1 MRPKRTH
8 DVTPFDNLDRA
19 AFVLAFLL
27 GAGGSVLLKA
37 LGVHPFIPAA
47 YAAIIL
53 GLYAFIAWAGGRVK
67 IEPETIGDNCYYLG
81 FLFTL
86 AALAYTLFQVA
97 DPSANGGPR
106 VDIPEVIS
114 GFGLALSSTIVGV
127 FLRVFLMQL
136 RPDFVAK
143 DREVRAEVNR
153 AFGDFK
159 KGMTGMLSQMKSYA
173 VESVQFASERDER
186 IRNSTEKF
194 LEDHQKALQESA
206 DALSV
211 HMKEAFSD
219 AAQEA
224 AKQIM
229 SAVGESQK
237 VQQEQLK
244 EVINDLQELRK
255 RLQDQEFETV
265 EEIRDRRKVF
275 AFELEQT
282 EKIFAAQMETVSEFR
297 KNTLR
302 MLSEIEACTA
312 ESGKFASEKD
322 ERRRN
327 ASEQFLKD
335 NRKLLKENADFLSA
349 HMTRQ
354 TKINEEPDERR
365 QEPKAEPAEDGGG
378 LNEVDAA
385 EFDHSENSPH
395 SGEED
400 MAVHGIAE
408 PITEDS
414 SYNLTALPSSDD
426 EDKPDPYE
434 QVPWT
439 P

>member
-1 MRPKRTH
+1 MRAKRTH

-19 AFVLAFLL
+19 AFLLAFAL

-37 LGVHPFIPAA
+37 FGVHPFIPAA

-97 DPSANGGPR
+97 DPSISGGSR
-106 VDIPEVIS
+106 IDIAEVIS
-114 GFGLALSSTIVGV
+114 GFGLALSSTIFGV

-159 KGMTGMLSQMKSYA
+159 KGMTAMLSQMKSYS
-173 VESVQFASERDER
+173 VESIQFASERDER
-186 IRNSTEKF
+186 IRKSTEQF
-194 LEDHQKALQESA
+194 LEDHHKALQESA
-206 DALSV
+206 DALSI

-219 AAQEA
+219 AAKEA
-224 AKQIM
+224 AKQIV
-229 SAVGESQK
+229 SAVCESQK
-237 VQQEQLK
+237 AHQEQLK
-244 EVINDLQELRK
+244 EVIDDLQATKK
-255 RLQDQEFETV
+255 RLQDQELETI
-265 EEIRDRRKVF
+265 EEIRDRRKAF
-275 AFELEQT
+275 AFELAQT
-282 EKIFAAQMETVSEFR
+282 EKIFAAQLETVSEFR

-302 MLSEIEACTA
+302 ALSEIEACAT
-312 ESGKFASEKD
+312 ESGTFSSEKD
-322 ERRRN
+322 ELHRN
-327 ASEQFLKD
+327 AYEQFLKD
-335 NRKLLKENADFLSA
+335 NRRLLKENADFLSA
-349 HMTRQ
+349 RATRQ
-354 TKINEEPDERR
+354 TKIDEESAERR
-365 QEPKAEPAEDGGG
+365 QEPKAEPIEDNGC
-378 LNEVDAA
+378 LNEGDAA
-385 EFDHSENSPH
+385 KFDHSENNPR
-395 SGEED
+395 SGEDKME
-400 MAVHGIAE
+400 VQGIVE
-408 PITEDS
+408 PTTEDS
-414 SYNLTALPSSDD
+414 SPNGAEPPSSDD
-426 EDKPDPYE
+426 EDKPDPYA

>member
-19 AFVLAFLL
+19 AFLVAFFL

-37 LGVHPFIPAA
+37 FGVHPFIPAA

-97 DPSANGGPR
+97 DPATSGGR
-106 VDIPEVIS
+106 RIDIPEVIS

-127 FLRVFLMQL
+127 FLRVYLMQL

-143 DREVRAEVNR
+143 DREVRAEINR

-159 KGMTGMLSQMKSYA
+159 RGMAGMLSQMKSYA

-186 IRNSTEKF
+186 IRNSTEQF
-194 LEDHQKALQESA
+194 LEDHHKALQKSA
-206 DALSV
+206 DALSI

-219 AAQEA
+219 VAQTA
-224 AKQIM
+224 AKQVM

-237 VQQEQLK
+237 AHQEELK
-244 EVINDLQELRK
+244 EVIKDLQEIKK
-255 RLQDQEFETV
+255 RLLEQELETAS
-265 EEIRDRRKVF
+265 EIQNRRKII
-275 AFELEQT
+275 ASELAQT
-282 EKIFAAQMETVSEFR
+282 EQIFAAQMEIISEFK

-302 MLSEIEACTA
+302 MMAEIEAYATD
-312 ESGKFASEKD
+312 SSKSVSEKD
-322 ERRRN
+322 ERNRK
-327 ASEQFLKD
+327 ASEQFLED
-335 NRKLLKENADFLSA
+335 NRKLLKENADFLSN
-349 HMTRQ
+349 HMTHQ
-354 TKINEEPDERR
+354 IKIDEELEEHLQD
-365 QEPKAEPAEDGGG
+365 QKAKATDNNGYLSED
-378 LNEVDAA
+378 NTT
-385 EFDHSENSPH
+385 EFDRSEKRQHSSEKDTANHDTPESTSENPS
-395 SGEED
+395 SD
-400 MAVHGIAE
+400 IA
-408 PITEDS
+408 D
-414 SYNLTALPSSDD
+414 LPASDD
-426 EDKPDPYE
+426 EDKPDPYA

>member
-8 DVTPFDNLDRA
+8 DVMPFDTLDRA

-86 AALAYTLFQVA
+86 AALAFTLFQVA
-97 DPSANGGPR
+97 DPSINGGTR

-159 KGMTGMLSQMKSYA
+159 KGMAAMLSQMKSYS
-173 VESVQFASERDER
+173 VESIQFASERDER
-186 IRNSTEKF
+186 IRKSTEQF
-194 LEDHQKALQESA
+194 LEDHQKALQKSA
-206 DALSV
+206 DALSI

-229 SAVGESQK
+229 SAVGESQRAH
-237 VQQEQLK
+237 QEQLK
-244 EVINDLQELRK
+244 EVIDDLQAIKK
-255 RLQDQEFETV
+255 RLQEQELETV
-265 EEIRDRRKVF
+265 EEIRDRRKAF
-275 AFELEQT
+275 AFELAQT
-282 EKIFAAQMETVSEFR
+282 EKIFAAQLETVSEFR

-302 MLSEIEACTA
+302 ALSEIEACAT
-312 ESGKFASEKD
+312 ESGTFSSEKD
-322 ERRRN
+322 ELHRN
-327 ASEQFLKD
+327 AYEQFLKD

-349 HMTRQ
+349 RVTRQ
-354 TKINEEPDERR
+354 TKIDEESAERR
-365 QEPKAEPAEDGGG
+365 QEPKAGPIEDNGC
-378 LNEVDAA
+378 LNEGDAA
-385 EFDHSENSPH
+385 EFDHSENNPR
-395 SGEED
+395 SGEDKTE
-400 MAVHGIAE
+400 VQGIVE
-408 PITEDS
+408 PTTEDS
-414 SYNLTALPSSDD
+414 LSNDAEPPSSDD
-426 EDKPDPYE
+426 EDKPDPYA

>member
-1 MRPKRTH
+1 M
-8 DVTPFDNLDRA
+8 
-19 AFVLAFLL
+19 
-27 GAGGSVLLKA
+27 
-37 LGVHPFIPAA
+37 
-47 YAAIIL
+47 
-53 GLYAFIAWAGGRVK
+53 K

-97 DPSANGGPR
+97 DPSINGGTR

-114 GFGLALSSTIVGV
+114 GFGLALSSTIAGV

-159 KGMTGMLSQMKSYA
+159 KGMAVMLSQMKSYA

-255 RLQDQEFETV
+255 RLQEQELETV
-265 EEIRDRRKVF
+265 EEIRDRRKAF
-275 AFELEQT
+275 ASELAQSE
-282 EKIFAAQMETVSEFR
+282 EILAAQMETVSEFR
-297 KNTLR
+297 KNALR
-302 MLSEIEACTA
+302 MLSEIEAYTT
-312 ESGKFASEKD
+312 ESAKCASEKD

-335 NRKLLKENADFLSA
+335 NRKLLKENADILSA
-349 HMTRQ
+349 HITRQ
-354 TKINEEPDERR
+354 TKNYGKSDERR
-365 QEPKAEPAEDGGG
+365 RGPRAEPPEDDGC
-378 LNEVDAA
+378 LDEDDAT
-385 EFDHSENSPH
+385 EFDYSENSPN

-400 MAVHGIAE
+400 MAVQGVAE
-408 PITEDS
+408 PTTEDS
-414 SYNLTALPSSDD
+414 SYNHTEPPSNDG
-426 EDKPDPYE
+426 EDKPDPYA

>member
-8 DVTPFDNLDRA
+8 DVMPFDTLDRA

-86 AALAYTLFQVA
+86 AALAFTLFQVA
-97 DPSANGGPR
+97 DPSINGGAR

-159 KGMTGMLSQMKSYA
+159 KGMAAMLSQMKSYS
-173 VESVQFASERDER
+173 VESIQFASERDER
-186 IRNSTEKF
+186 IRKSTEQF
-194 LEDHQKALQESA
+194 LEDHQKALQKSA
-206 DALSV
+206 DALSI

-229 SAVGESQK
+229 SAVGESQRAH
-237 VQQEQLK
+237 QEQLK
-244 EVINDLQELRK
+244 EVIDDLQAIKK
-255 RLQDQEFETV
+255 RLQEQELETV
-265 EEIRDRRKVF
+265 EEIRDRRKAF
-275 AFELEQT
+275 AFELAQT
-282 EKIFAAQMETVSEFR
+282 EKIFAAQMETVSELR

-312 ESGKFASEKD
+312 ESGKFSSGKD

-349 HMTRQ
+349 RVTRQ
-354 TKINEEPDERR
+354 TKIDEESAERR
-365 QEPKAEPAEDGGG
+365 QEPKVEPIEDKDY
-378 LNEVDAA
+378 LNEGDAA
-385 EFDHSENSPH
+385 EFDHSEKNPH
-395 SGEED
+395 SGEDKME
-400 MAVHGIAE
+400 VQGIVE
-408 PITEDS
+408 PATEDS
-414 SYNLTALPSSDD
+414 SSNGAEPPSSDD
-426 EDKPDPYE
+426 EDKPDPYA